1 MKTFALGKVAGILV
15 SAGLVLG
22 LLGSGVGAS
31 FIWTGT
37 VNQPIQVGHETT
49 TIYTVG
55 AGTCPGSY
63 TVTTSTGSIACWIAW
78 GTPGAWN
85 NPADV
90 IVPTQFVVTPSVAG
104 RITESHL
111 WTITENSGGVPVQL
125 DTLGSF
131 TYASGLAA
139 IRKPCDYPNLT
150 PYEAY
155 VCDNSGLSF
164 EAPFIISWNN
174 LSNVSFGDHF
184 TITFTVVGT
193 N

>member
-1 MKTFALGKVAGILV
+1 MKTFALGRVAGVLMC
-15 SAGLVLG
+15 AGLALG

-31 FIWTGT
+31 FIWNGQ
-37 VNQPIQVGHETT
+37 VSQPIQVGHETT
-49 TIYTVG
+49 WVSPAG
-55 AGTCPGSY
+55 GTCGPY
-63 TVTTSTGSIACWIAW
+63 TVTTSTGSIACWLAW
-78 GTPGAWN
+78 GTPGAWD

-90 IVPTQFVVTPSVAG
+90 VVPTHFVVTPSVAG

-111 WTITENSGGVPVQL
+111 WTITENSGGVPEQL

-164 EAPFIISWNN
+164 EAPFIISWTN
-174 LSNVSFGDHF
+174 LSNVSFGDNF

-193 N
+193 D